1 MIVEHKMTNDCF
13 PELGRRLRTDEVA
26 KKLGL
31 DRKTV
36 IKYWRKI
43 GGQKL
48 GRNILFFEN
57 LIVQALERGAL
68 YAISQ
73 GYEMDRAGCA
83 SRPPEREGISD
94 KAGGEYLGERTK
106 TNTIKRILKTDT
118 HGVFPR

>member
-1 MIVEHKMTNDCF
+1 MIAEHKMTNDCF

-36 IKYWRKI
+36 IKYWHKI

-57 LIVQALERGAL
+57 RIVQALERGVNHAL
-68 YAISQ
+68 PTGQ
-73 GYEMDRAGCA
+73 EMDRASYTSGEPEGEGVPGQTGC
-83 SRPPEREGISD
+83 D
-94 KAGGEYLGERTK
+94 HLGERAK
-106 TNTIKRILKTDT
+106 VASVRRILKADS
-118 HGVFPR
+118 HGIYPG